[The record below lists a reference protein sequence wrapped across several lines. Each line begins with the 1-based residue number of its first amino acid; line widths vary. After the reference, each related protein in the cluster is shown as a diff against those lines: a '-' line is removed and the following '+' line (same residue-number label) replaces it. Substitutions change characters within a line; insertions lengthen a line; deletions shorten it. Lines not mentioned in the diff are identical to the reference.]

1 LGKRGDE
8 LSERFLDYAVRIIR
22 FIERLMD
29 SFVGRHISGQLFR
42 AGSSAGS
49 NYEEAR
55 AAESRADFIHKM
67 QVVLKELR
75 ESRFWLRLIQRS
87 ELLPDNDPELLALLQ
102 ETEELAKITAS
113 SVLTAKNR
121 RTK

>member
-1 LGKRGDE
+1 
-8 LSERFLDYAVRIIR
+8 
-22 FIERLMD
+22 
-29 SFVGRHISGQLFR
+29 LFR

-87 ELLPDNDPELLALLQ
+87 ELLPDNDPELQSLLQ

-113 SVLTAKNR
+113 SVITAKNR
-121 RTK
+121 RTR